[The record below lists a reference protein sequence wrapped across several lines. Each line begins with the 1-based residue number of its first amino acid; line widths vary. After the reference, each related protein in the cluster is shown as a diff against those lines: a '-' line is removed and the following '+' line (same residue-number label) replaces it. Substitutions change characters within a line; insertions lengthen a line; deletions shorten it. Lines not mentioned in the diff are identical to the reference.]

1 MTEATV
7 DRLFV
12 WIAVGSLLV
21 MLLVRFGWTIGWY
34 LR

>member
-1 MTEATV
+1 MTNEQL

-12 WIAVGSLLV
+12 WIALGSFLV
-21 MLLVRFGWTIGWY
+21 MLLVRFGYQVGFY

>member
-1 MTEATV
+1 MTDESL

-21 MLLVRFGWTIGWY
+21 MLLVRFGYQIGFY